1 MAAPFSRAEI
11 RGAAAALEGVA
22 VRTPLLEVPALTR
35 VAGVPVFIKAEHRQ
49 PIGAFKI
56 RGAFTALAR
65 MAPEVRAR
73 GVLTHSSGNHGQ
85 ALAWAARRFGVRAVI
100 VMPEDSPKVKVAG
113 VERHGGEIVFCTR
126 PDRVRIAGEIAA
138 REGLEQ
144 VPPYEHVDVILG
156 QATCAWEVL
165 DDLPEATTLVVPV
178 GGGGLLAGTAAAI
191 RASGR
196 AVQLV
201 AVEPEGASKVGPA
214 LRAGHPVAVEHPH
227 SIADGLLPAAVGALT
242 FELFREAVSRSVTV
256 SDEEIVR
263 AVRLL
268 KDAGERVEPSG
279 AVPSAAVLAGRV
291 PSDGPIVA
299 FVTGG
304 NVDADVYE
312 RLTVAL
318 SS

>member
-1 MAAPFSRAEI
+1 VTAPFSREEI

-22 VRTPLLEVPALTR
+22 VRTPLVEIPALSR

-65 MAPEVRAR
+65 MAPAVRAA

-85 ALAWAARRFGVRAVI
+85 ALAWAARHFGVRAVV
-100 VMPEDSPKVKVAG
+100 VMPDDSPKVKVAG
-113 VERHGGEIVFCTR
+113 VRLHGGEVVFCQR
-126 PDRVRIAGEIAA
+126 PERARVAAGIAE
-138 REGLEQ
+138 REQLVQ
-144 VPPYEHVDVILG
+144 VPPYEHADVILG

-165 DDLPEATTLVVPV
+165 EDMPEAATLVVPV
-178 GGGGLLAGTAAAI
+178 GGGGLLAGSAVAI

-196 AVQLV
+196 PVRLV

-214 LRAGHPVAVEHPH
+214 LRAGQPVPLAHPH
-227 SIADGLLPAAVGALT
+227 SIADGLLPAAVGALN
-242 FELFREAVSRSVTV
+242 FALFRDVVGSSVTV
-256 SDEEIVR
+256 SDAEIVR

-268 KDAGERVEPSG
+268 HDAGERVEPSG

-291 PSDGPIVA
+291 PSEGPIVA
-299 FVTGG
+299 LVTGG

-318 SS
+318 SA

>member
-1 MAAPFSRAEI
+1 VAAPFSREEI

-22 VRTPLLEVPALTR
+22 VRTPLVEVAALTR

-65 MAPEVRAR
+65 LAPEVRAR

-85 ALAWAARRFGVRAVI
+85 ALAWAARHFGVRAVI

-113 VERHGGEIVFCTR
+113 VERHGGEIVFCKR
-126 PDRVRIAGEIAA
+126 PERARIANEIAA

-144 VPPYEHVDVILG
+144 VPPYEHADVILG

-165 DDLPEATTLVVPV
+165 EDMPDVATLVVPV

-191 RASGR
+191 TAAGR
-196 AVQLV
+196 QVQLV
-201 AVEPEGASKVGPA
+201 AVEPEGAWKVGPA
-214 LRAGHPVAVEHPH
+214 LAAGHPVPVAHPQ
-227 SIADGLLPAAVGALT
+227 SIADGLLPAAVGALN
-242 FELFREAVSRSVTV
+242 FALFRDVVTRSVTV
-256 SDEEIVR
+256 SDEEIAR

-279 AVPSAAVLAGRV
+279 AVPSAAVLVGRA
-291 PSDGPIVA
+291 PSAGPIVA
-299 FVTGG
+299 LVTGG

>member
-1 MAAPFSRAEI
+1 VAEHFSREAI

-22 VRTPLLEVPALTR
+22 VRTPLVEVPALAR

-85 ALAWAARRFGVRAVI
+85 ALAWAARHFGVRAVI
-100 VMPEDSPKVKVAG
+100 VMPDDSPKVKVAG
-113 VERHGGEIVFCTR
+113 VERYGGELVFCRR
-126 PDRVRIAGEIAA
+126 PERARIADEIAG

-165 DDLPEATTLVVPV
+165 EDLPDVATLVVPV

-196 AVQLV
+196 PVQLV
-201 AVEPEGASKVGPA
+201 SVEPEGASKVGPA
-214 LRAGHPVAVEHPH
+214 LAAGHPVAVENPH
-227 SIADGLLPAAVGALT
+227 SIADGLLPAAVGTLNFAL
-242 FELFREAVSRSVTV
+242 FCEVVGRSVTV
-256 SDEEIVR
+256 SDAEIMQ
-263 AVRLL
+263 ALRLL

-291 PSDGPIVA
+291 PSAGPIVA
-299 FVTGG
+299 LVTGG

-318 SS
+318 LS

>member
-1 MAAPFSRAEI
+1 
-11 RGAAAALEGVA
+11 
-22 VRTPLLEVPALTR
+22 
-35 VAGVPVFIKAEHRQ
+35 VPVFIKAEHRQ
-49 PIGAFKI
+49 PVGAFKI

-65 MAPEVRAR
+65 LAPEVRAR

-85 ALAWAARRFGVRAVI
+85 ALAWAARHFGVRAVI
-100 VMPEDSPKVKVAG
+100 VMPDDSPKVKVAG
-113 VERHGGEIVFCTR
+113 VERHGGEIIFCKR
-126 PDRVRIAGEIAA
+126 PERARIADEVAA

-144 VPPYEHVDVILG
+144 VPPYEHPDVILG

-165 DDLPEATTLVVPV
+165 EDMPDVATLVVPV

-191 RASGR
+191 RAFGR
-196 AVQLV
+196 PVELV
-201 AVEPEGASKVGPA
+201 AVEPEGAWKVGPA
-214 LRAGHPVAVEHPH
+214 LAAGHPVSVAHPH
-227 SIADGLLPAAVGALT
+227 SIADGLLPGAVGALN
-242 FELFREAVSRSVTV
+242 FALFREVVTRSVTV
-256 SDEEIVR
+256 SDEEIAR

-291 PSDGPIVA
+291 PSVGPIVA
-299 FVTGG
+299 LVTGG

>member
-1 MAAPFSRAEI
+1 
-11 RGAAAALEGVA
+11 LEGVA
-22 VRTPLLEVPALTR
+22 VRTPLVEVPALTR
-35 VAGVPVFIKAEHRQ
+35 VAGVPVLIKAEHRQ

-65 MAPEVRAR
+65 LAPEVRAR

-85 ALAWAARRFGVRAVI
+85 ALAWAARHFGVRAVV
-100 VMPEDSPKVKVAG
+100 VMPDDSPKVKVAG
-113 VERHGGEIVFCTR
+113 VERHGGEIVFCKR
-126 PDRVRIAGEIAA
+126 PERARIADEIAA
-138 REGLEQ
+138 REGLAQ
-144 VPPYEHVDVILG
+144 VPPYEHADVILG

-165 DDLPEATTLVVPV
+165 EDLPGVATLVVPV

-201 AVEPEGASKVGPA
+201 AVEPEGAWKVGPA
-214 LRAGHPVAVEHPH
+214 LAAGHPVPVAHPH
-227 SIADGLLPAAVGALT
+227 SIADGLLPAAVGALN
-242 FELFREAVSRSVTV
+242 FALFRDVVTRSVTV
-256 SDEEIVR
+256 SDDEIAR

-291 PSDGPIVA
+291 PSAGPIVA
-299 FVTGG
+299 LVTGG